1 MILSENTQLWLERM
15 QAEVAAIPTGD
26 RSVVAAMYLAE
37 VQFARGLR
45 DAAGITLAHCL
56 ERFDLLHPGTWT
68 SLVARAA
75 TLCGRLS
82 ERRLLDPEVRRGLA
96 WLADP
101 EIVKYQDA
109 LRDRVRDI
117 AIQAGW
123 ADAAANLTSDEW
135 PGAPANRLVDACRLA
150 GWAEGAAKLRRL
162 LPLARQAITAVG
174 TEPEPSTSNAG
185 YWLVRAC
192 VRAGLLAEA

>member
-15 QAEVAAIPTGD
+15 QTEVAAIPTGD

-45 DAAGITLAHCL
+45 DAAG
-56 ERFDLLHPGTWT
+56 
-68 SLVARAA
+68 
-75 TLCGRLS
+75 
-82 ERRLLDPEVRRGLA
+82 
-96 WLADP
+96 
-101 EIVKYQDA
+101 
-109 LRDRVRDI
+109 
-117 AIQAGW
+117 
-123 ADAAANLTSDEW
+123 NLTSDEW

-150 GWAEGAAKLRRL
+150 GWAEGAAELRRL

-192 VRAGLLAEA
+192 VRAGLLAEASELADS